1 MQNVK
6 EIKVGDLV
14 KWWDSTYFIV
24 DIVEGGAILKQN
36 FSIGTILLS
45 PMPLDQLT
53 LIKSF

>member
-24 DIVEGGAILKQN
+24 DIVEGVQY
-36 FSIGTILLS
+36 
-45 PMPLDQLT
+45 
-53 LIKSF
+53 